1 MNRHNVENY
10 KMLIRVADF
19 ATKNVGL
26 LPKSSPG
33 SEIQKALAKSV
44 RELDELSSARISAE
58 SAMRSGRKDRGIA
71 RNALRALLSQ
81 ASRTARAVNSEALRP
96 ADKMTTDHA
105 LITAGRA
112 FTADIEPIKKEFLVY
127 GISPENVVNAV
138 QVLESAIRD
147 HSAAKAK
154 RSAAIRTFDEKVEA
168 AMGLMRRFEALVVNI
183 LAKDTS
189 VMTEWKAARTIGR
202 VTTRKRAVKAE
213 EPPTPAVPPVAA

>member
-1 MNRHNVENY
+1 MKKHNVENY

-33 SEIQKALAKSV
+33 LEIQKALAKSI
-44 RELDELSSARISAE
+44 RELDELSSVRISAE

-71 RNALRALLSQ
+71 RDALRSLLGH

-112 FTADIEPIKKEFLVY
+112 FEADIEPIRKEFLVY
-127 GISPENVVNAV
+127 GISPEDVADAV

-154 RSAAIRTFDEKVEA
+154 RSASIQKFDEKLEA
-168 AMGLMRRFEALVVNI
+168 AMALMRRFEALVENI
-183 LAKDTS
+183 LANNTS

-202 VTTRKRAVKAE
+202 VTTRKRAADM
-213 EPPTPAVPPVAA
+213 PT